1 MNNKQ
6 KEMCIAI
13 KEKKNLLS
21 LAIISQTPYNLKRHK
36 AKGKFKV

>member
-13 KEKKNLLS
+13 KEKNLLS